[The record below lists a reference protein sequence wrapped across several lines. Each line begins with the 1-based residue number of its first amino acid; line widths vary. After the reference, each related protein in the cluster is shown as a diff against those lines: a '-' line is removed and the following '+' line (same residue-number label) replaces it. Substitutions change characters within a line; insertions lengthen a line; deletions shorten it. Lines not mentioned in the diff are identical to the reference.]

1 MLICRAATA
10 LRRAFLVR
18 WQPYMDECL
27 GILENSPD
35 ALPSDKTLIQL
46 VKLTHLSEEVGIQFS
61 ADDPGPSVSFW
72 DPKVQYTLKAF
83 EKQLYQW
90 RKDVSPEDYSRKSS
104 DVLRASLTGQLSCG
118 NRSI

>member
-1 MLICRAATA
+1 MLMCRAATA

-27 GILENSPD
+27 EILENSPD

-46 VKLTHLSEEVGIQFS
+46 VKLTHLSEEVGIQLS

-83 EKQLYQW
+83 EKQLHQW

-104 DVLRASLTGQLSCG
+104 DVLRALLTGQLSCD